1 MTFSKRKRKNFKNS
15 IMKMLNALLETNILR
30 KFLPWTAKER
40 YRPEKFYMRGPGPKA
55 KAKGRD
61 GKSIDGPSYSMPAPD
76 RPVR

>member
-15 IMKMLNALLETNILR
+15 IMKKLNALLKTNVLR

-55 KAKGRD
+55 KAKDR
-61 GKSIDGPSYSMPAPD
+61 DGPSVDCPSYGMPAPD